1 MTQALTK
8 FQKSLDELLESG
20 DGALMSDEA
29 RAAVLKRT
37 QSHFA
42 RRKDE
47 INAALLNAGEGGR
60 SRQRRRK
67 DDEEEEQEQAGS
79 EEEEESEEESLHE
92 VVPGCCCGVLA
103 ETEECWMPVW
113 PIKVTSLSVPG
124 SACGFHTNL
133 AKTERI

>member
-79 EEEEESEEESLHE
+79 EEEEESEEEES
-92 VVPGCCCGVLA
+92 
-103 ETEECWMPVW
+103 EEE
-113 PIKVTSLSVPG
+113 SEEE
-124 SACGFHTNL
+124 AD
-133 AKTERI
+133 E